1 MPETCGASAAGRRRG
16 YSLRIESEP
25 GRAMI
30 EDRYFIEPAV
40 WAVDADALKAV
51 RTKVFIEEQSIPE
64 SEEWDA
70 DDAGADHALA
80 RTTAGEPIATGRL
93 TPDGRIGRMAVV
105 KPWRGH
111 GVGAA
116 ILRHLIERAAA
127 RGMRRLSLSA
137 QTYAIPF
144 YARAGF
150 AVSGAEYMECGI
162 PHQNMTMD
170 LPEPASP
177 PSPSSLMPAPPQAMR
192 LASERFSELRDA
204 TLALIASAR
213 REICIYSRD
222 LEPALYEDAAILEA
236 IRKLALSG
244 KGASLRLL
252 VQDTTRVVRD
262 GHRLVDL
269 AQRLSSIVHIR
280 RVTQED
286 AHYAGAYLLT
296 DQGGYLFRTFGD
308 RFEAVGDI
316 CYPPRRDELKRLFDE
331 VWERAEAPP
340 ELRRLGL

>member
-1 MPETCGASAAGRRRG
+1 MPEARGASAAGHRSG

-51 RTKVFIEEQSIPE
+51 RTEVFIEEQNIPE

-105 KPWRGH
+105 KAWRGH

-137 QTYAIPF
+137 QTYAVPF

-162 PHQNMTMD
+162 PHQNMAMD
-170 LPEPASP
+170 LPKPAPPP
-177 PSPSSLMPAPPQAMR
+177 PSPSSLVPAPPQAMR
-192 LASERFSELRDA
+192 LVSERFAELRDA
-204 TLALIASAR
+204 TLTLIASAR
-213 REICIYSRD
+213 HEICIYSRD
-222 LEPALYEDAAILEA
+222 LEAALYEDAAIIEA
-236 IRKLALSG
+236 IRKVALSG
-244 KGASLRLL
+244 KRASIRMLI
-252 VQDTTRVVRD
+252 QDTTRVMRD
-262 GHRLVDL
+262 GHRLVDV
-269 AQRLSSIVHIR
+269 AQRLTSILHIR
-280 RVTQED
+280 RVSHED
-286 AHYAGAYLLT
+286 AQYAGAFVLT

-316 CYPPRRDELKRLFDE
+316 CYPPRRDELKRQFDE

-340 ELRRLGL
+340 ELRRL

>member
-1 MPETCGASAAGRRRG
+1 
-16 YSLRIESEP
+16 
-25 GRAMI
+25 MI

-40 WAVDADALKAV
+40 WSVDADALKAV
-51 RTKVFIEEQSIPE
+51 RAEVFIEEQNIPE

-105 KPWRGH
+105 KAWRGH

-127 RGMRRLSLSA
+127 RGMRRLTLSA

-150 AVSGAEYMECGI
+150 AVSGAEYMDCAI
-162 PHQNMTMD
+162 PHQTMTLD
-170 LPEPASP
+170 LPEPSA
-177 PSPSSLMPAPPQAMR
+177 PSPSPGSRVPAPPQAMR
-192 LASERFSELRDA
+192 LVSERFSELRDA

-222 LEPALYEDAAILEA
+222 LESALYEDAEIVEA
-236 IRKLALSG
+236 IRKIALSG
-244 KGASLRLL
+244 KGACVRIL

-269 AQRLSSIVHIR
+269 AQRLSSIVLIR
-280 RVTQED
+280 RVAHEDTQF
-286 AHYAGAYLLT
+286 AGAFVLT
-296 DQGGYLFRTFGD
+296 DQGGYLYRTFGD
-308 RFEAVGDI
+308 RFEAAGDI

-331 VWERAEAPP
+331 VWERAEEPP
-340 ELRRLGL
+340 ELRRLGI

>member
-1 MPETCGASAAGRRRG
+1 
-16 YSLRIESEP
+16 
-25 GRAMI
+25 MI

-40 WAVDADALKAV
+40 WPVDADALKAV
-51 RTKVFIEEQSIPE
+51 RTEVFIEEQNIPE

-70 DDAGADHALA
+70 DDADADHALA

-105 KPWRGH
+105 KAWRGQ

-150 AVSGAEYMECGI
+150 AVSGAEYLDCGI
-162 PHQNMTMD
+162 PHQQMAMD
-170 LPEPASP
+170 LPEPSAPS
-177 PSPSSLMPAPPQAMR
+177 PSPSSLIPAPPQARR
-192 LASERFSELRDA
+192 LVSERFAELRDA

-236 IRKLALSG
+236 IRTVALSG
-244 KGASLRLL
+244 KGANLRIL
-252 VQDTTRVVRD
+252 VQDTTRLVRD

-280 RVTQED
+280 RVAHED
-286 AHYAGAYLLT
+286 AQYTGAFLLT

-308 RFEAVGDI
+308 RLEAVGDI

-340 ELRRLGL
+340 ELRRLGI

>member
-1 MPETCGASAAGRRRG
+1 
-16 YSLRIESEP
+16 
-25 GRAMI
+25 MI

-40 WAVDADALKAV
+40 WSVDADALKAV
-51 RTKVFIEEQSIPE
+51 RTEVFIEEQAIPE

-70 DDAGADHALA
+70 DDEGADHALA
-80 RTTAGEPIATGRL
+80 RTPDGTPIATGRL

-105 KPWRGH
+105 KAWRGH

-127 RGMRRLSLSA
+127 RGMRRLKLSA
-137 QTYAIPF
+137 QSYAIPF

-150 AVSGAEYMECGI
+150 VASGDEYIECDI
-162 PHQNMTMD
+162 PHRTMVLD
-170 LPEPASP
+170 LPEPGP
-177 PSPSSLMPAPPQAMR
+177 PPPLPSSLLPAATQSRR
-192 LASERFSELRDA
+192 LLSERFVELRDN
-204 TLALIASAR
+204 TLALVSSAR

-222 LEPALYEDAAILEA
+222 LEAALYEDAEILEA

-244 KGASLRLL
+244 KGASVRILI
-252 VQDTTRVVRD
+252 QDTTRMVRE

-280 RVTQED
+280 RVAHED
-286 AHYAGAYLLT
+286 AQYPGAYLLT
-296 DQGGYLFRTFGD
+296 DQGGYLYRAFGD
-308 RFEAVGDI
+308 RFEGVGDI

-331 VWERAEAPP
+331 VWERAESPP